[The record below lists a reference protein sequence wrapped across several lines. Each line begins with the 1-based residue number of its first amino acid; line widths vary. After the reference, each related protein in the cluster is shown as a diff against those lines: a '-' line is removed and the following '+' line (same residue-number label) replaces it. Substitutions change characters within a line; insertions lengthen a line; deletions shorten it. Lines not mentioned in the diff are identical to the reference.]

1 MYFNEYEKLQL
12 MKLRQKEVEKKA
24 TKSWQMYV
32 IQKESFLQRMISRFR
47 TRRDTTII
55 KNNCECVC
63 C

>member
-1 MYFNEYEKLQL
+1 MYFNDYEKRQL

-24 TKSWQMYV
+24 ANAWQMFDL
-32 IQKESFLQRMISRFR
+32 QKESFFQRIISRFK
-47 TRRDTTII
+47 TRRDTTIV